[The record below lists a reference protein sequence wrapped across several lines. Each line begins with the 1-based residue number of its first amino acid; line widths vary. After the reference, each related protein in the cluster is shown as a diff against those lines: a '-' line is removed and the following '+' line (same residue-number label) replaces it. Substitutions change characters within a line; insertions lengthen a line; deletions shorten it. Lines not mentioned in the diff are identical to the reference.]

1 MFVTLKNELKQLS
14 SDDLR
19 SRLLDAE
26 DSARYNKRFADQ
38 NLTKMRKAGI
48 DLRKVQLDEEERQL
62 KVSIRDQVV
71 NQKLFDLEVE
81 KLQNEELRRLEEKR
95 IFDATPIS
103 LKTKQR
109 ESLSSEENKI
119 NKILE
124 KMPQDMKDLLVA
136 GGKDLRQFVREII

>member
-1 MFVTLKNELKQLS
+1 MFITLKSELKQLS

-26 DSARYNKRFADQ
+26 DSARYNKRFADP
-38 NLTKMRKAGI
+38 NLMKMRKAGI

-62 KVSIRDQVV
+62 KVNIRDQVA
-71 NQKLFDLEVE
+71 NQKLLNLEVE

-109 ESLSSEENKI
+109 ESLSSDESKI
-119 NKILE
+119 DKILE